1 MKVTVLGNEVE
12 VTKENVNEIMSDLNQ
27 AYNKLYTFSSQFSE
41 CSRCNSIYDSNDE
54 NSQWTMDGRLCPDCH
69 ESYSIKH
76 YCDGGVGVI
85 NNETGEPLPLSEIRW
100 L

>member
-1 MKVTVLGNEVE
+1 MKLTILGQKVE
-12 VTKENVNEIMSDLNQ
+12 VTKDNVWDIQDELNISLT
-27 AYNKLYTFSSQFSE
+27 KLRQFGNNFAV
-41 CSRCNSIYDSNDE
+41 CSRCDSTFDAQDE
-54 NSQWTMDGRLCPDCH
+54 RSQWTEDGVLCPDCH

-85 NNETGEPLPLSEIRW
+85 NNETGKPLPLSEIGW